1 MKRRFDANLPANL
14 LDRAFPFHFALNEA
28 GSIVAAGP
36 RFAEIAGDYRS
47 SESFFTLEAIDSPV
61 PIHDYDALRRAD
73 GELQVVRLAM
83 LGGILLR
90 GEFMH
95 DADSGI
101 IRFLGHPWITDL
113 SELADQGLGLAD
125 FPANAGVA
133 DLLVLLQARNNAVAD
148 MRRLNDRLKETSD
161 ELASR
166 NEELERELEHRG
178 RLEEQLLQ
186 SQKMEAIGQLAS
198 GVAHDFNNV
207 LLAVSGHATLGL
219 NADRVEDAI
228 RHFESIIEAG
238 DRAADITAR
247 LLVFAR
253 RRRLQSEDL
262 DLADAVRDSI
272 SLLDPLLEDRCTLEL
287 ELDTEPMGIRADPMA
302 IAQVIVNLVMNARD
316 AMPKGGP
323 VSLRTRRD
331 SSEDS
336 VACTSGERP
345 AGTWAV
351 LEIEDLGEGIDEA
364 TMPRIFEPFFTTKEL
379 GEGTGLG
386 LATVWWIIE
395 RSGGFIDV
403 RTEVGNGT
411 RFMLYLPAVEPPRKA
426 VGAATGSGGAEVGP
440 AGRMLFVEDDELV
453 RRAIVGLLEA
463 SGWSVEAVTTGPDAV
478 DALDRA
484 KWDYDVVVTDISIP
498 GLSGREL
505 ARHIHQHRPEL
516 PVVLVSGVD
525 TEESGDGRTAT
536 LLKPFTIEEL
546 ERKIRRLG

>member
-14 LDRAFPFHFALNEA
+14 LDRAFPFHFALDEA

-148 MRRLNDRLKETSD
+148 MRRLNDRLKATSD
-161 ELASR
+161 ALASR

-302 IAQVIVNLVMNARD
+302 I
-316 AMPKGGP
+316 
-323 VSLRTRRD
+323 
-331 SSEDS
+331 
-336 VACTSGERP
+336 
-345 AGTWAV
+345 
-351 LEIEDLGEGIDEA
+351 
-364 TMPRIFEPFFTTKEL
+364 
-379 GEGTGLG
+379 
-386 LATVWWIIE
+386 
-395 RSGGFIDV
+395 
-403 RTEVGNGT
+403 
-411 RFMLYLPAVEPPRKA
+411 
-426 VGAATGSGGAEVGP
+426 
-440 AGRMLFVEDDELV
+440 
-453 RRAIVGLLEA
+453 
-463 SGWSVEAVTTGPDAV
+463 
-478 DALDRA
+478 
-484 KWDYDVVVTDISIP
+484 
-498 GLSGREL
+498 
-505 ARHIHQHRPEL
+505 
-516 PVVLVSGVD
+516 
-525 TEESGDGRTAT
+525 
-536 LLKPFTIEEL
+536 
-546 ERKIRRLG
+546 